1 MADLTPEQQAAL
13 DRITG
18 GGKAAPALTSAQQSA
33 LERIKSGSKAPEVGW
48 GEGAGR
54 TVASGLTE
62 GVSALAGAPTSLFN
76 LAQTGV
82 SKLLG
87 VEPTYAPDVQK
98 NIEDA
103 ASNVTGGYTKYEPT
117 SMVGKGVK
125 NVLTMAP
132 TALAAGLTGGAS
144 ALPAALTYGAVVP
157 GIAGTL
163 AEPVGQSVG
172 KAFDGDPEKFGKAFK
187 LAAEI
192 ASPSIAS
199 KFGLPMTSV
208 LKNPQLE
215 DVSKDLGKLEDF
227 GIDTTAGSIRTS
239 QEEAHKALLDEV
251 KNPKTAAIIA
261 SQPRQF
267 TNGILKNIGVD
278 DELAR
283 SLGYNAG
290 VSPIN
295 VDRVVNDY
303 AQQVGKQ
310 IGDTYNS
317 IRGVNINGIVA
328 RANNLPGFSK
338 FQKGTNVGD
347 WLHKVRQQANDI
359 LISAPNSA
367 GKSYQP
373 AAQQLIDSIDM
384 AFARNLGPY
393 EFAKLQGANAQFSRL
408 AMVRDALQRAAK
420 SNHAGLITPQD
431 MLAVGGTRHTSDLNE
446 MSALADKYLLAKGMI
461 PNEGN
466 RRSIMKYLIDI
477 AGGTAASGVGAL
489 TYGADIGNLIKV
501 GLYGLAGTA
510 GAEIMQ
516 RALRAAKGSDFAQ
529 QLAKSKAMYAAPNS
543 AMISAAP
550 AITSAAQQPAPFK
563 RGGRVSAHDM
573 EADQLVRAAERAKK
587 GWSAETEPL
596 LNQSDDAVA
605 HALEVANRSI

>member
-1 MADLTPEQQAAL
+1 MVDFTPEQQAAL
-13 DRITG
+13 GRIIGKKQDVPNLSFEQQAALDRVRTG
-18 GGKAAPALTSAQQSA
+18 AGK
-33 LERIKSGSKAPEVGW
+33 EVGW

-62 GVSALAGAPTSLFN
+62 GASALLGAPTSMFN
-76 LAQTGV
+76 LAQTGF

-98 NIEDA
+98 KIEDTA
-103 ASNVTGGYTKYEPT
+103 ANVTGGYTKYEPST
-117 SMVGKGVK
+117 LVGKGVK
-125 NVLTMAP
+125 NILTMAP
-132 TALAAGLTGGAS
+132 TAAAAALTGGTS

-163 AEPVGQSVG
+163 AEPAGQAVG
-172 KAFDGDPEKFGKAFK
+172 KALDDDPEKFGKAFK

-199 KFGLPMTSV
+199 KFGPAMTTV

-239 QEEAHKALLDEV
+239 QEEAHKALLDEI
-251 KNPKTAAIIA
+251 KNPRTAAIIA

-267 TNGILKNIGVD
+267 SNSILKNIGVD
-278 DELAR
+278 DDLAR

-303 AQQVGKQ
+303 RQQLGKQ

-317 IRGVNINGIVA
+317 ISGVNINGITA
-328 RANNLPGFSK
+328 MANSIPGFSK
-338 FQKGTNVGD
+338 YQKGIDVGE

-359 LISAPNSA
+359 LISARDSA

-373 AAQQLIDSIDM
+373 AAQKLIDSIDI
-384 AFARNLGPY
+384 AFAKNLGPY
-393 EFAKLQGANAQFSRL
+393 QFAKLQGANAQFSRL
-408 AMVRDALQRAAK
+408 KMIEAALQRAAQH
-420 SNHAGLITPQD
+420 NHAGLITPQD
-431 MLAVGGTRHTSDLNE
+431 MLAVGGTRHTTDLDE
-446 MSALADKYLLAKGMI
+446 MSALADKYLLAKNMI
-461 PNEGN
+461 PNESN
-466 RRSIMKYLIDI
+466 RRSIMKYFID
-477 AGGTAASGVGAL
+477 ALGGAAASGIGAL

-510 GAEIMQ
+510 GTEIMQ

-529 QLAKSKAMYAAPNS
+529 QLAKSKAMYAAPN
-543 AMISAAP
+543 AAIISAAP
-550 AITSAAQQPAPFK
+550 AVAGVSQQPAPYK
-563 RGGRVSAHDM
+563 RGGRVSNHDQA
-573 EADQLVRAAERAKK
+573 ADQLVRAAERAKK
-587 GWSAETEPL
+587 GWNDATEPL